1 MKEENEK
8 EDYEAGEEEGAK
20 EAGFL
25 PGRCICRLMKAFC
38 GQEQEQGI
46 LLGGYVTDLS
56 LSLSHPHT
64 HTHTHTHTEG
74 AVSYCFKSLL
84 AALNSILVELL
95 QIPSSSSELMILMDA
110 FGSKW

>member
-20 EAGFL
+20 EAEFL

-46 LLGGYVTDLS
+46 LLGGLELVNLIRSIVAKSPQGTVFLS
-56 LSLSHPHT
+56 IAHLSPVFRT
-64 HTHTHTHTEG
+64 RFEC
-74 AVSYCFKSLL
+74 VK
-84 AALNSILVELL
+84 
-95 QIPSSSSELMILMDA
+95 
-110 FGSKW
+110 